1 MSLQRIQQAIAGG
14 KMICPE
20 CKAPILKFDKFTELT
35 ASVWDGAGD
44 SDLETAG
51 SKVTLICG
59 NGSCIWSERT
69 EYWGNYIDE

>member
-1 MSLQRIQQAIAGG
+1 MSLKTIRQAIADQ
-14 KMICPE
+14 KLVCPE
-20 CKAPILKFDKFTELT
+20 CKKPVQQFDKFTEIT

-59 NGSCIWSERT
+59 NCDWKERT
-69 EYWGNYIDE
+69 EYWSSYIQD